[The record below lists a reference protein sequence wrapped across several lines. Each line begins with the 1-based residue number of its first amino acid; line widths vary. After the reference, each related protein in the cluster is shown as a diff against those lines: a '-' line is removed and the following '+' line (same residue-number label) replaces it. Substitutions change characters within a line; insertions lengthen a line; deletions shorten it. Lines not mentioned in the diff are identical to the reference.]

1 LRCTYLPCVD
11 IIVNAGKV
19 FEIVLGLEMASLLY
33 WREGVYQQQEICG
46 PFPTPGNRHQITLT
60 APYGVYFYLSVY
72 SALRFHEHSSNY
84 TRIMDKI
91 RILQEQVATQIAAGE
106 VIERPASV
114 VRELLDNSIDAE
126 SDKIII
132 RIKEGGRRLIRFSDN
147 GVGMSRDD
155 LLLSLERYATSKI
168 NSTSDLFAI
177 KTLGFRGEAL
187 PSISSVSRMEITSRP
202 VDQLIGYRLRATGGQ
217 LNSIDEMGT
226 PAGTVVEVR
235 DLFFNTPARRK
246 FLRSAKTEADHI
258 VDTVSRIILPFKHI
272 QLRLDDAGKTIL
284 HVPASEKELDRL
296 LVLMGRNIASSMI
309 EAYQETG
316 GVALR
321 TYLAPPDANRNRG
334 DRIYIYVNR
343 RSIKDRLVMRA
354 IMEGY
359 GERLMKGRYPQA
371 VIFIDIDPSLVDVN
385 VHPTKQEVRF
395 HNGQVV
401 YKTLVSIIEG
411 TLRQQFKPVFEVG
424 YRRPEGLKEEQVKEM
439 TILEPR
445 REYLVGEQKEA
456 TPLLEKELHE
466 EYLVKESPQII
477 GQLKDTYI
485 LCQVRDG
492 LLMFDQHAAHE
503 RIVYETLKKTY
514 KSSQIETQPFLIPP
528 KLELSLKDRRVI
540 IGKLDQLAVLGL
552 ELEHFGG
559 NTFLLRSVHST
570 LIDVLWDEFLTDLIP
585 ILEEEGDIAR
595 DRALDRLW
603 TVMACHGAI
612 RAGTRMSR
620 EEMTRLLHR
629 LERMD
634 LPTHCPHG
642 RPIFKMFTY
651 YEIEKLFKRVV

>member
-1 LRCTYLPCVD
+1 
-11 IIVNAGKV
+11 
-19 FEIVLGLEMASLLY
+19 
-33 WREGVYQQQEICG
+33 
-46 PFPTPGNRHQITLT
+46 
-60 APYGVYFYLSVY
+60 
-72 SALRFHEHSSNY
+72 
-84 TRIMDKI
+84 MDKI
-91 RILQEQVATQIAAGE
+91 RILQEKVATQIAAGE

-132 RIKEGGRRLIRFSDN
+132 RIKEGGRRLIRLSDN

-202 VDQLIGYRLRATGGQ
+202 ADQLIGYRLKVNGGQ
-217 LNSIDEMGT
+217 LNSIDEIGT
-226 PAGTVVEVR
+226 PIGTIVEVR

-246 FLRSAKTEADHI
+246 FLRGAKTEADHI
-258 VDTVSRIILPFKHI
+258 IDTLSRIILPFKHI

-284 HVPASEKELDRL
+284 HVPASENELDRL
-296 LVLMGRNIASSMI
+296 LALMGRNIAASMI
-309 EAYQETG
+309 EAYQERGELT
-316 GVALR
+316 LR
-321 TYLAPPDANRNRG
+321 AYLAPPDASRNRG
-334 DRIYIYVNR
+334 DRIYIYVNK

-395 HNGQVV
+395 HHGHVV
-401 YKTLVSIIEG
+401 YQTLVSTIEG
-411 TLRQQFKPVFEVG
+411 TLQQQFKPLFETG
-424 YRRPEGLKEEQVKEM
+424 YRRAEGVIEQQANSM
-439 TILEPR
+439 TMAEPNW
-445 REYLVGEQKEA
+445 EYSGDEQKEA
-456 TPLLEKELHE
+456 THHIEKEFRE
-466 EYLVKESPQII
+466 EYLVKESAQII
-477 GQLKDTYI
+477 GQLRDTYI
-485 LCQVRDG
+485 LCQAGDG

-514 KSSQIETQPFLIPP
+514 LSSQIERQPFLIPP

-540 IGKLDQLAVLGL
+540 MGKLDQLNGLGL

-559 NTFLLRSVHST
+559 STFLLRSIPSILV
-570 LIDVLWDEFLTDLIP
+570 DVRWEEFLIDLIP
-585 ILEEEGDIAR
+585 ILEEEGDFSR
-595 DRALDRLW
+595 EKVLDRLW

-612 RAGTRMSR
+612 RAGMRMSR
-620 EEMTRLLHR
+620 DEMTQLLNQ

-642 RPIFKMFTY
+642 RPIFKMFKY
-651 YEIEKLFKRVV
+651 YEIEKIFKRVV